1 MKHIAL
7 LIPGLDRIAGAE
19 RQVMLLAQGLA
30 ERNWR
35 VSMVALTGAG
45 GEAARE
51 LQAAGIGFL
60 SLRMRK
66 GLADPRGWMRFH
78 RWLSAEAP
86 EVVHAH
92 LPHAAWLARWSR
104 FAAPVRVLVDT
115 LHSSSTGTLGRRL
128 GYRASDW
135 LPDTVTAVSRGV
147 AQAHQAAA
155 MVSADK
161 LIVLP
166 NGVDVEYW
174 RPDPT
179 LRADLRQKFGL
190 GDKFL
195 WFAAGRLEPVKDYP
209 ALLAA
214 LAGLPQ
220 NATLAI
226 AGDGP
231 LKNELIERSASL
243 GLQNRIRF
251 LGFEPEVRS
260 WMQAADGFVL
270 SSRWEGLP
278 MSLLEA
284 GACALP
290 AVATYVAGSREVI
303 VDGQT
308 GALAAA
314 DSVEAL
320 QGAMSQ
326 IMQTPTEQRL
336 AIGLRAR
343 QHIVARFSLTAV
355 LDQWEALYAS
365 LLERNPRPQ
374 RWGDAS

>member
-7 LIPGLDRIAGAE
+7 VLPGLDRIAGAE
-19 RQVMLLAQGLA
+19 RQVLLLAQGLA
-30 ERNWR
+30 DRNWR
-35 VSMVALTGAG
+35 VSMIVLSGTG

-51 LQAAGIGFL
+51 LKAAGIGFL

-78 RWLSAEAP
+78 RWLCAEAP

-155 MVSADK
+155 MVSTDK
-161 LIVLP
+161 LTVLP

-179 LRADLRQKFGL
+179 VRAAMRQRFGI

-209 ALLAA
+209 ALLTA

-231 LKNELIERSASL
+231 LKDALRQLSDRLA
-243 GLQNRIRF
+243 LQNRVRF
-251 LGFEPEVRS
+251 LGFEPEVRG

-290 AVATYVAGSREVI
+290 AVATDVPGSREVI

-320 QGAMSQ
+320 HGAMIQ
-326 IMQTPTEQRL
+326 MMRLPTGERL

-343 QHIVARFSLTAV
+343 LRVLERFSLTSV

-374 RWGDAS
+374 RWGGAS